1 MPLCGVFGLGDLR
14 DDRHVDGGSG
24 EREVGELS
32 AELIVDRDCVSC
44 GGTPAGSAPGRR
56 GIAARR
62 RIRYGVGVCEARQ
75 GGGALRYRFACLPN
89 NNNNVGELLIRKPL
103 VYTTV

>member
-32 AELIVDRDCVSC
+32 AHRVSAVSRAVAGHQPGPPPVGAVSLRDGVSD
-44 GGTPAGSAPGRR
+44 TA
-56 GIAARR
+56 
-62 RIRYGVGVCEARQ
+62 
-75 GGGALRYRFACLPN
+75 
-89 NNNNVGELLIRKPL
+89 
-103 VYTTV
+103 

>member
-32 AELIVDRDCVSC
+32 AHRVSAVAGHQPGPPPVGAVSLRDGVSD
-44 GGTPAGSAPGRR
+44 SAYEY
-56 GIAARR
+56 ARR
-62 RIRYGVGVCEARQ
+62 DRAGARSATASLVCQ
-75 GGGALRYRFACLPN
+75 KTIKNTY
-89 NNNNVGELLIRKPL
+89 
-103 VYTTV
+103 VYTV